1 MNLEIIIVFGTL
13 LIALVLF
20 VSNRVRYDIVALMA
34 LLAISVT
41 GIITPE
47 EAFSGFGEPA
57 VIVVAAVLV
66 VSRALANA
74 GIADVLA
81 SLMVQAKRGMS
92 VQLGI
97 VNGIIGS
104 LSGFMSN
111 TGALALFLPIIVQI
125 ARERDE
131 SPSRF
136 LMPLASSALL
146 GGLITLIG
154 TPPNLIIASFRGN
167 MQGQQSFA
175 IFDYAPVG
183 VGVALAG
190 ITFICLVGWRFLPE
204 RTARSDKES
213 LFKINQ
219 YTTEM
224 QVQDESQVVGESL
237 EYLETELDAEAVVVG
252 LLRDDERITAPSGFE
267 TISAGDYLLLQTH
280 PRHLNDLREAGLEIA
295 LRGESEEASEQ
306 QNRENIESG
315 EVELV
320 EAVITANSRL
330 EGETV
335 RNIDIRWQHGINLLA
350 VARQNERIDR
360 PLEDIELRGGDILLL
375 QGTAGAINEA
385 LPRLGCLSLSEQQ
398 IDQRDQR
405 DLLLAAAIF
414 VVTLGIVATGALA
427 VEIAFVTAAVSM
439 VLLNLISL
447 DEAYDAIHWPI
458 LILIGAMLPIGDA
471 LEHSGGAELIA
482 STLLNLSSSLP
493 AIGTLA
499 VLMIATMILSNFVHN
514 AATAALLAPV
524 AVSIAG
530 ELTASADP
538 FLMAVAVGASCTFL
552 TPIGHQANT
561 IVMEAGGYR
570 FNDYW
575 RLGLPLSIIVV
586 VVATPLIALV
596 WPLFG

>member
-1 MNLEIIIVFGTL
+1 MNIEIIIVFATL

-20 VSNRVRYDIVALMA
+20 ASDWIRYDVVALMA
-34 LLAISVT
+34 LLAVSVT

-47 EAFSGFGEPA
+47 EAFRGFGEPA

-74 GIADVLA
+74 GIADLLA

-92 VQLGI
+92 FQLGI
-97 VNGIIGS
+97 VNSIIAS

-111 TGALALFLPIIVQI
+111 TGALALFLPIVIKI

-131 SPSRF
+131 STSSF

-183 VGVALAG
+183 LAIAIAG
-190 ITFICLVGWRFLPE
+190 LLYVCLIGWRFLPE
-204 RTARSDKES
+204 RTARSDKDS
-213 LFKINQ
+213 LFKINE
-219 YTTEM
+219 YITEM
-224 QVQDESQVVGESL
+224 QVQDDSELTGKSL
-237 EYLETELDAEAVVVG
+237 EYLETELDVETVVVG

-267 TISAGDYLLLQTH
+267 TIQAGDYLLLQTH
-280 PRHLNDLREAGLEIA
+280 PRHLDDLREAGLDVA
-295 LRGESEEASEQ
+295 LRGETEEAKEQ

-315 EVELV
+315 EIELV
-320 EAVITANSRL
+320 EAIIAANSRL
-330 EGETV
+330 EGEAV
-335 RNIDIRWQHGINLLA
+335 KNIDIRWQHGINLLA

-360 PLEDIELRGGDILLL
+360 PLDDIKLRGGDILLL
-375 QGTAGAINEA
+375 QGTTGAIEEA
-385 LPRLGCLSLSEQQ
+385 LPRLGCLPLSEQQ
-398 IDQRDQR
+398 IDQTDQR
-405 DLLLAAAIF
+405 DLVIAAVIF
-414 VVTLGIVATGALA
+414 FITLGIVATGALP
-427 VEIAFVTAAVSM
+427 VEIAFVSAAVGM
-439 VLLNLISL
+439 ILLNLISL

-458 LILIGAMLPIGDA
+458 LILIGAMLPLGDA
-471 LEHSGGAELIA
+471 LERSGGAELIA
-482 STLLNLSSSLP
+482 DTLLSVSGFLP
-493 AIGTLA
+493 AVGTPG
-499 VLMIATMILSNFVHN
+499 VLLVSTMILSNFVHN

-524 AVSIAG
+524 AVSIASA
-530 ELTASADP
+530 LSASADP

-561 IVMEAGGYR
+561 IVMEAGGYK

-575 RLGLPLSIIVV
+575 RLGLPLSLIVV
-586 VVATPLIALV
+586 AIATPLIPIV